1 MGIISPLGWN
11 FNMVMVD
18 ALKLLLDPLTLGV
31 MLACGVYGLV
41 VGAIPGFTATMAV
54 ALLVPVTYFL
64 EPVPALAGI
73 VTLAA
78 MAIFAGDIPGAL
90 LRMPG
95 TPASAAYADEAHKM
109 TLKGQAEIALG
120 VGLLASAAG
129 GIFGAL
135 LLMFAAPGLARI
147 ALSFSSF
154 EYFWLACLGLV
165 AAIAATGEHPA
176 KGMISLF
183 VGLTIAMVGLDPVS
197 GQQRFTFGNT
207 MMIGGLGFIPILIGL
222 FAVSEVFRFALSP
235 RKTIE
240 APLIS
245 QGGLFNGVF
254 THLRR
259 LRWSVARGA
268 VLGSIVGAIPGAGAD
283 IAAYVS
289 YALARRLSP
298 NRKEFGTGIV
308 DGIAPAT
315 AANNAAVGG
324 ALIPATVFGIP
335 GDSLTAVVIG
345 VLYMK
350 GLNPGP
356 TVFLMQPELLYAI
369 FLAFLMANIM
379 IVPLGFLAIRFFR
392 HILSAPRG
400 VVMSLVTLACMI
412 GSFAV
417 ENTTFAIL
425 VMLGAGLLGFYM
437 EGNGIPLS
445 PAILGVVLGPILEE
459 MFLTSLM
466 KAQGDFWPFFVRPV
480 AGSLAAITVMVI
492 ITPLC
497 LSAMRHRRKTK

>member
-1 MGIISPLGWN
+1 MYEA
-11 FNMVMVD
+11 F
-18 ALKLLLDPLTLGV
+18 KLLMDPLTLGV
-31 MLACGVYGLV
+31 MLACGIYGLA

-64 EPVPALAGI
+64 DPVPALAGI

-109 TLKGQAEIALG
+109 TLKGQAETALG

-129 GIFGAL
+129 GVFGAL

-165 AAIAATGEHPA
+165 AAIAATGGHPA
-176 KGMISLF
+176 KAMISLLI
-183 VGLTIAMVGLDPVS
+183 GLTIAMVGLDPVS
-197 GQQRFTFGNT
+197 GQQRFTFGNS

-222 FAVSEVFRFALSP
+222 FAISEVFRFALSP
-235 RKTIE
+235 GDKLET
-240 APLIS
+240 PTMSL
-245 QGGLFNGVF
+245 GGLFSGVF
-254 THLRR
+254 GHLRR

-268 VLGSIVGAIPGAGAD
+268 VLGSVVGAIPGAGAD

-298 NRKEFGTGIV
+298 NRKDFGTGIT

-324 ALIPATVFGIP
+324 AFIPATVFGIP

-356 TVFLMQPELLYAI
+356 TVFLMQPQLLYAI
-369 FLAFLMANIM
+369 FLAFLIANIM
-379 IVPLGFLAIRFFR
+379 IVPLGFLAIRAFR
-392 HILSAPRG
+392 HILTAPRG
-400 VVMSLVTLACMI
+400 IVMSFVTLACMI
-412 GSFAV
+412 GAFAV
-417 ENTTFAIL
+417 ENTGFAIL
-425 VMLGAGLLGFYM
+425 VMLGAGLLGFFM
-437 EGNGIPLS
+437 EENEIPLS

-466 KAQGDFWPFFVRPV
+466 KAQGDFGAFFARPV
-480 AGSLAAITVMVI
+480 AGSLAAVTILVI
-492 ITPLC
+492 VVPLVV
-497 LSAMRHRRKTK
+497 AFWRNRKETA